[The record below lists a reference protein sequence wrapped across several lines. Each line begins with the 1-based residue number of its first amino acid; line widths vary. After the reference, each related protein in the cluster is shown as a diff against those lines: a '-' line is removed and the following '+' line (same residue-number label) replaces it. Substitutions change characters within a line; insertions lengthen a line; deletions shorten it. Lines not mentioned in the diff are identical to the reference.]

1 MRLIKPDQQEIVK
14 VTRLFLKLWNDR
26 NLQLSLTGELIAEQG
41 LTSAV
46 VVIFFGHIVTS
57 VHSKEQVLLYAGPKS
72 PKVARFRATKS
83 KSLQIRN
90 KKIGE
95 SFQDSPMVR
104 VTGFEPAA
112 S

>member
-46 VVIFFGHIVTS
+46 VVIFFGHIGTS

-72 PKVARFRATKS
+72 PKVSRFRETKS
-83 KSLQIRN
+83 KSLQMRN
-90 KKIGE
+90 KK
-95 SFQDSPMVR
+95 SVSPFR
-104 VTGFEPAA
+104 THRWSE
-112 S
+112 